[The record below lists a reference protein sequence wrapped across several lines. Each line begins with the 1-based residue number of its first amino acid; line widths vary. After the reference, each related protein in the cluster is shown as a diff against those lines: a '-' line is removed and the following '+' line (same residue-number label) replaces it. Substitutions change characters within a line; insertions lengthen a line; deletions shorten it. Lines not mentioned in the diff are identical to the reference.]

1 MESEL
6 SLLMVDVQLSRKGT
20 NTMRNL
26 SDSNPK
32 ISGTTLIYTTVV
44 TLFSR
49 RDSGNYSCEAT
60 IRPHPNLEQPSSFY
74 LHGTGKL
81 VSNQTQVTTG
91 SHYFKCILIH
101 CVSIYDYCVSEV
113 QQLSL
118 SFSFPRH
125 IYQHFFFQIE
135 QPDQGPWECFPPI
148 DIAIHKQICFSQGC
162 SYCQKAVLS
171 TQTAIFSS
179 LTLEMETVELCSVTL
194 TSRSVATTAIKL
206 LEPWDS
212 GFTPMD
218 QMLEHGAVEKTSM
231 LTEDPVLCA

>member
-20 NTMRNL
+20 NNMRNL

-101 CVSIYDYCVSEV
+101 CVSIYDYCISEA

-135 QPDQGPWECFPPI
+135 QPDQGPCECFPLI
-148 DIAIHKQICFSQGC
+148 DIYTNKYVFLRGVLIVKKQFYQHK
-162 SYCQKAVLS
+162 
-171 TQTAIFSS
+171 
-179 LTLEMETVELCSVTL
+179 
-194 TSRSVATTAIKL
+194 
-206 LEPWDS
+206 
-212 GFTPMD
+212 
-218 QMLEHGAVEKTSM
+218 
-231 LTEDPVLCA
+231 